1 MPLPGS
7 TKVLVDTSPDGA
19 AAAGNSF
26 SKPLLRMQLAHIPPR
41 AGSPYAPHPNPHR
54 TGAGTSIAAARPE
67 SFAKRTD
74 RHLSPHC
81 SIVLPF
87 GSKGIPRAV
96 AVAAVGALGVA
107 PGAPWPVRAR
117 RRHDSARRIQRSQ
130 GRVKIT
136 SLLSQTEQTG
146 RGPAG
151 REQTPRD
158 TRARH
163 YKLQVLVLA
172 LLLAAALLFLLE
184 GLLLLL
190 ELLGVEHVF
199 P

>member
-1 MPLPGS
+1 M
-7 TKVLVDTSPDGA
+7 
-19 AAAGNSF
+19 
-26 SKPLLRMQLAHIPPR
+26 
-41 AGSPYAPHPNPHR
+41 
-54 TGAGTSIAAARPE
+54 
-67 SFAKRTD
+67 
-74 RHLSPHC
+74 
-81 SIVLPF
+81 PF

-96 AVAAVGALGVA
+96 VVAAVGTLG
-107 PGAPWPVRAR
+107 GAPRAR
-117 RRHDSARRIQRSQ
+117 HHYSAQEYSGL

-136 SLLSQTEQTG
+136 SLLSHTEQTG

>member
-1 MPLPGS
+1 
-7 TKVLVDTSPDGA
+7 
-19 AAAGNSF
+19 
-26 SKPLLRMQLAHIPPR
+26 MQLAHIPPR

-107 PGAPWPVRAR
+107 GRAVNRAR
-117 RRHDSARRIQRSQ
+117 RRHDSARRIQRTQ
-130 GRVKIT
+130 GGVKIT
-136 SLLSQTEQTG
+136 SLLSHTEQTG

-151 REQTPRD
+151 REQTPRG
-158 TRARH
+158 TSLARH

>member
-1 MPLPGS
+1 MELLLPEIPS
-7 TKVLVDTSPDGA
+7 QSLYCECSWRTFRPERD
-19 AAAGNSF
+19 
-26 SKPLLRMQLAHIPPR
+26 LRT
-41 AGSPYAPHPNPHR
+41 HR
-54 TGAGTSIAAARPE
+54 TQTRTGQAQARQLQRLCQNRLQSVLTGTCLRIG
-67 SFAKRTD
+67 
-74 RHLSPHC
+74 HC
-81 SIVLPF
+81 SILLPF

-107 PGAPWPVRAR
+107 GRAVRAR
-117 RRHDSARRIQRSQ
+117 RRHDSARRKQRSQ

-136 SLLSQTEQTG
+136 SLLSHTEQTG

-158 TRARH
+158 TRAPPV

>member
-1 MPLPGS
+1 
-7 TKVLVDTSPDGA
+7 
-19 AAAGNSF
+19 
-26 SKPLLRMQLAHIPPR
+26 MQLAHIPPR

-96 AVAAVGALGVA
+96 AVAAVGALGV
-107 PGAPWPVRAR
+107 PCGGAATTARAECTA
-117 RRHDSARRIQRSQ
+117 DSDV
-130 GRVKIT
+130 VKIT
-136 SLLSQTEQTG
+136 SLLSHTEQTG

>member
-1 MPLPGS
+1 MELLLPEIPS
-7 TKVLVDTSPDGA
+7 QSLYCECSWRTFRPERD
-19 AAAGNSF
+19 
-26 SKPLLRMQLAHIPPR
+26 LRT
-41 AGSPYAPHPNPHR
+41 HR
-54 TGAGTSIAAARPE
+54 TQTRTGQAQARQLQRLGQNRLQSVLTGTCLRIARSCCRLGRRASPGQWPSPQWAR
-67 SFAKRTD
+67 S
-74 RHLSPHC
+74 
-81 SIVLPF
+81 VW
-87 GSKGIPRAV
+87 
-96 AVAAVGALGVA
+96 
-107 PGAPWPVRAR
+107 PGVRAR
-117 RRHDSARRIQRSQ
+117 RRHDSARRKQRSQ

-136 SLLSQTEQTG
+136 SLLSHTEQTG